1 MLEPEFA
8 MNIAKTACDL
18 GGEEEEKRDKAVV
31 TTKVLQC
38 TTVLTKHKFKDD
50 KLYKNIKMATA
61 AH

>member
-8 MNIAKTACDL
+8 MNIVKTDCDL
-18 GGEEEEKRDKAVV
+18 GGEEGEEKRDKAIEM
-31 TTKVLQC
+31 TKVLQC

-61 AH
+61 I

>member
-1 MLEPEFA
+1 MSEPEFA

-61 AH
+61 I